1 MGWVDLIEYSLYA
14 LLAGALWR
22 TFRRRRVPSSKYTVE
37 VCKPDNNPIHLI
49 ERKN

>member
-22 TFRRRRVPSSKYTVE
+22 TFSRRRVNSSRVYAR

-49 ERKN
+49 ERK